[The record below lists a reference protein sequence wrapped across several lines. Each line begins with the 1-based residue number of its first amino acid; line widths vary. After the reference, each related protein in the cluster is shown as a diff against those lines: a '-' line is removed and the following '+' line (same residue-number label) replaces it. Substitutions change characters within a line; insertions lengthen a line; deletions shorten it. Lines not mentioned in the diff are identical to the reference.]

1 MLIVLRKNMS
11 NELIVYFFFIF
22 LLVHT
27 IDKFVKRN
35 LHKVQIHLL
44 PKIYLLV
51 DPQEQNLGVA
61 TSCAQKK
68 KKNENENTKLE
79 MK

>member
-1 MLIVLRKNMS
+1 MFIVLKKNML
-11 NELIVYFFFIF
+11 NELIVYFFIF
-22 LLVHT
+22 LLIHT